1 MGFELYTDLILA
13 DYLCSQ
19 NLAKSVIF
27 HVKAMPWF
35 VSDVTDKHDF
45 PWALTTMT
53 SSESSTFITL
63 GKRWKSYIDSGRWKV
78 TTHQYW
84 TLSFDF
90 SLMKEKSPDL
100 YAQLGKSQLLIIKG
114 DLNYRKLVD
123 DLIWDTTTPFH
134 DALRGFFPAPLV
146 SLRTL
151 KCDTVV
157 GLPDGL
163 SNKLDAEVPDWRFTG
178 SYAVIQFSQEIRP

>member
-19 NLAKSVIF
+19 NLAKSITF

-35 VSDVTDKHDF
+35 VSDTVEQDF
-45 PWALTTMT
+45 PWALATMM
-53 SSESSTFITL
+53 SSESSTFQSL
-63 GKRWKSYIDSGRWKV
+63 GTRWKSYIDSGRWNV

-84 TLSFDF
+84 TLPFEF

-100 YAQLGKSQLLIIKG
+100 YTQLGKSQLLIIKG
-114 DLNYRKLVD
+114 DLNYRKLVH
-123 DLIWDTTTPFH
+123 DLIWDTTTPFPH
-134 DALRGFFPAPLV
+134 ALRGFFPAPLV
-146 SLRTL
+146 ALRTL
-151 KCDTVV
+151 KCDAVV

-163 SNKLDAEVPDWRFTG
+163 SNKLDAEVADWRFTG
-178 SYAVIQFSQEIRP
+178 SYALIQFSQEIRH